1 MLQGERKLFLSQT
14 AAMTLKSRATSASG
28 HLQNH
33 LDYSGCVTQ
42 CMVSRFTGGESL
54 CTALL
59 QKDTAARVPGEQA
72 AGSTQPSLAAVR
84 DQEGSIKQLQG
95 KRL

>member
-1 MLQGERKLFLSQT
+1 
-14 AAMTLKSRATSASG
+14 
-28 HLQNH
+28 
-33 LDYSGCVTQ
+33 
-42 CMVSRFTGGESL
+42 MVSRFTGGESL